1 MSETPLATVL
11 EISDIHEGMVVCEEL
26 LFSEQDIKEFARLSG
41 DYNPLHMSAEFAR
54 ERGFGGAVVHG
65 ALIISK
71 ISKIVGMRLPG
82 CNSVWTSL
90 NLTFERPL
98 VVGCQASLT
107 ATVAFVS
114 QAASIVELAI
124 EVRSDNIRL
133 AKGKA
138 EVVVRRLGA

>member
-1 MSETPLATVL
+1 MSETPLAAVL
-11 EISDIHEGMVVCEEL
+11 AISDIHEGMVVSEEL
-26 LFSEQDIKEFARLSG
+26 LFSELDIKEFARLSG
-41 DYNPLHMSAEFAR
+41 DYNPLHTNAEFAR

-71 ISKIVGMRLPG
+71 ISKIIGMRLPG

-98 VVGCQASLT
+98 IAGRRASLT

-114 QAASIVELAI
+114 EAASIVDLAI

-133 AKGKA
+133 AKGRA

>member
-1 MSETPLATVL
+1 MSEGPLATVL

-98 VVGCQASLT
+98 IVGCQASLT

-124 EVRSDNIRL
+124 
-133 AKGKA
+133 
-138 EVVVRRLGA
+138 